1 MRLISCKKCGAKVS
15 NQYSYCTN
23 CQAPLDAKD
32 LEETEYSA
40 IQPKSRS
47 TLAGWLLS
55 PAEAKRAPKHKLPS
69 DSRQG
74 AVVGAFVG
82 FIYGIV
88 GATYAYFIILPFVWL
103 VFTASLSSKLLES
116 PKAPTVLPTVWNILV
131 AVAVVGVPIMSVVM
145 GTVFGV
151 LFMAFRKKL
160 PGRTI
165 IRKSFVFSLILLAIS
180 LLVGLRSYLIPSRTS
195 ILDKATL
202 ASMVSLQVLG
212 WTLALVEF
220 PLLGYLFGYLLNR
233 RLKPR

>member
-23 CQAPLDAKD
+23 CQALLNAKD
-32 LEETEYSA
+32 LEETEHSA

-47 TLAGWLLS
+47 TLPGWLLS
-55 PAEAKRAPKHKLPS
+55 PVEAMRESKYKLPS
-69 DSRQG
+69 DTRQG

-88 GATYAYFIILPFVWL
+88 GAAYAYFILIPFVWL
-103 VFTASLSSKLLES
+103 VLTASLSSKFLDS
-116 PKAPTVLPTVWNILV
+116 PKVLAALPTVRDILI
-131 AVAVVGVPIMSVVM
+131 AVVVVGVPIISVVM
-145 GTVFGV
+145 GTVSGV
-151 LFMAFRKKL
+151 LFIAFRKKL

-165 IRKSFVFSLILLAIS
+165 IRKSFAFSLILLAIS
-180 LLVGLRSYLIPSRTS
+180 LLIGLRSYLSPSVT
-195 ILDKATL
+195 ILNKATL
-202 ASMVSLQVLG
+202 ASMVSFQVLG
-212 WTLALVEF
+212 WALALVEF